1 MKLLNRIL
9 NDIKRGENVD
19 LYLTVPTAILV
30 GIFNL
35 AGVLS
40 PTLVAPLTLVVLGL
54 ITITILGSRYRV
66 EQLADKLTPSAESIF
81 NEKSPP
87 TIEQDIENASD
98 VWLVGVLG
106 KKHARDFYS
115 IIEQKL
121 KKGHSIKILTI
132 HPEPAVVEFEEMRIY
147 GLANVKTTCSDIETG
162 LKSFCYLKQISPN
175 NLMIRTIRYP
185 LGYGVIGINPDDA
198 SGVLYIRNYAFKMPG
213 GAKPKFTLRTKDGFW
228 YDFL

>member
-9 NDIKRGENVD
+9 SDIKCGENID

-30 GIFNL
+30 GILNL

-81 NEKSPP
+81 KKKSPP
-87 TIEQDIENASD
+87 TLEQDIENAFD
-98 VWLVGVLG
+98 LWLVGVLG
-106 KKHARDFYS
+106 SKHARDFYS

-121 KKGHSIKILTI
+121 KKGHLIKILTI
-132 HPEPAVVEFEEMRIY
+132 YSSRVSSR
-147 GLANVKTTCSDIETG
+147 
-162 LKSFCYLKQISPN
+162 
-175 NLMIRTIRYP
+175 
-185 LGYGVIGINPDDA
+185 
-198 SGVLYIRNYAFKMPG
+198 
-213 GAKPKFTLRTKDGFW
+213 
-228 YDFL
+228 